1 MQKPRRSCLLSPSN
15 ILKNKKACLSWR
27 DYIRPLK
34 ITAPIESDSEISFRD
49 MVNRKIECLTEVH
62 SEVVDI
68 KYGVHRIGYSIWYSA
83 IILYR

>member
-1 MQKPRRSCLLSPSN
+1 M
-15 ILKNKKACLSWR
+15 
-27 DYIRPLK
+27 RPLK
-34 ITAPIESDSEISFRD
+34 ITAQIESDFEISFRD

-68 KYGVHRIGYSIWYSA
+68 KYGVYSIGCSTWYSA

>member
-1 MQKPRRSCLLSPSN
+1 
-15 ILKNKKACLSWR
+15 
-27 DYIRPLK
+27 
-34 ITAPIESDSEISFRD
+34 

-68 KYGVHRIGYSIWYSA
+68 KYGVYRIGCSTWYSA

>member
-1 MQKPRRSCLLSPSN
+1 MRS
-15 ILKNKKACLSWR
+15 
-27 DYIRPLK
+27 LK
-34 ITAPIESDSEISFRD
+34 ITAPIESDSEVDFRD

>member
-1 MQKPRRSCLLSPSN
+1 MQKLRRSCLLSHSN

-27 DYIRPLK
+27 DYTRSLK
-34 ITAPIESDSEISFRD
+34 ITKPIESDSEISFRD

-68 KYGVHRIGYSIWYSA
+68 KYGVHEIGYSTWYSA
-83 IILYR
+83 VILYR